1 MRTFGACSVGGVGRQ
16 FRRSGRSRFRVFDG
30 EELPCVGDTFK
41 GMGAA
46 ISESHPRASDE
57 VGDGPR
63 DEDFVGFGVRLY
75 ALGDVDG
82 DAADVATAQ
91 LDLTRVQPT
100 RTWMPIART
109 ASQMAQAQRTAR
121 PGPSK
126 AAKNPSPVIWISRPR
141 KRSSSARVR
150 PSWVTNSSDH
160 LRSPMPATWSAARSQ
175 PQAGPICQNDA
186 REDVLTFPRA
196 HRFSN
201 RRQQAAR
208 AFSPKLSCQHSVRL
222 RGRPSEL
229 LGAFVECPQCEV
241 KVTVVD
247 AEPARSDG

>member
-1 MRTFGACSVGGVGRQ
+1 LGGVGCVRWVRAQ
-16 FRRSGRSRFRVFDG
+16 SVGLAASSAAAADPGSGSSTAKSCHASGTPLRAWV
-30 EELPCVGDTFK
+30 PT
-41 GMGAA
+41 

-91 LDLTRVQPT
+91 LDLTRAQPT
-100 RTWMPIART
+100 RTWRPIART
-109 ASQMAQAQRTAR
+109 APQMARAQRTAR

-126 AAKNPSPVIWISRPR
+126 AAKTPSPVIWISRPR

-186 REDVLTFPRA
+186 RED
-196 HRFSN
+196 
-201 RRQQAAR
+201 
-208 AFSPKLSCQHSVRL
+208 
-222 RGRPSEL
+222 
-229 LGAFVECPQCEV
+229 
-241 KVTVVD
+241 
-247 AEPARSDG
+247 